1 MQCVTVIVVDQIA
14 HPVILLLENAF
25 ACQML
30 LEEDVLNVQMVT
42 TAMVAL
48 WDVCRVIVIQKV
60 LRTLSVTQ
68 LVSVSADLV

>member
-1 MQCVTVIVVDQIA
+1 MQCVTVIVMDQIA
-14 HPVILLLENAF
+14 RPVILLLENAF